1 MFDRSL
7 DEKLPPQLKQIR
19 AYSGADRRRLKAQWQ
34 RQHGNAEYDPEQD
47 DSPLG
52 ELILDAEDNYR
63 DGPLKGRLVIPGPK
77 QVSAHIS
84 DPIVDSVLRAVFRRC
99 GIALKRRHAK
109 TCLDFYRRHSRK
121 LREEAPAPGS
131 E

>member
-1 MFDRSL
+1 MFTQAL
-7 DEKLPPQLKQIR
+7 KEKMPPQMEQIR
-19 AYSGADRRRLKAQWQ
+19 AFSLAERSRFKAQWKQ
-34 RQHGNAEYDPEQD
+34 RYGDAEYDPEKD

-99 GIALKRRHAK
+99 GIALKQRHAK
-109 TCLDFYRRHSRK
+109 TCLDFYRRQSRK
-121 LREEAPAPGS
+121 LREEAPGS